1 MPVLALGGERGLN
14 LWTMVSGWAVAAF
27 VYALVRRHLGINWS
41 LAAAVVFLTTPAV
54 LYGAGSGQVEIR
66 LALFALV
73 AAFAAAESRSS
84 GDWRFAVL
92 AGLAVGFFAGGK
104 FTGLLFGA
112 ACGVVLLIGQR
123 WLVRGTVFGLA
134 VLAAGSQWYA
144 WNWINAGDPVF
155 PMTFK
160 LLGTT
165 EPGLWNEAQDAFFR
179 SRYFGSESAVPS
191 TLWWL
196 IAYPFKAT
204 LDGLGAFESRR
215 AGLGPYILLALP
227 FALAGAWHAR
237 HRLARHALLAVTLI
251 AIGFYVL
258 WFLSGFSQRVR
269 HVLPVYPLLL
279 IPITVAAAH
288 WATNRSR
295 LFPLALFVGL
305 TVAAQMA
312 GQGLFALKFIHYQV
326 AGENREAFLSRNVHR
341 YAVVP
346 WVNAALGESDRLL
359 HGARQINFLLD
370 VPYHQVHPMLQAE
383 INLRPE
389 RVDPSESLARLRRRG
404 VSHILTIA
412 LEDVPPAPAKGV
424 GLPFLARDL
433 VAAGCADPGPVV
445 EAKGL
450 ASRTLPTERGKVRAQ
465 LLTLTREDCPW

>member
-1 MPVLALGGERGLN
+1 
-14 LWTMVSGWAVAAF
+14 
-27 VYALVRRHLGINWS
+27 
-41 LAAAVVFLTTPAV
+41 
-54 LYGAGSGQVEIR
+54 
-66 LALFALV
+66 
-73 AAFAAAESRSS
+73 
-84 GDWRFAVL
+84 
-92 AGLAVGFFAGGK
+92 
-104 FTGLLFGA
+104 
-112 ACGVVLLIGQR
+112 
-123 WLVRGTVFGLA
+123 
-134 VLAAGSQWYA
+134 
-144 WNWINAGDPVF
+144 
-155 PMTFK
+155 
-160 LLGTT
+160 
-165 EPGLWNEAQDAFFR
+165 
-179 SRYFGSESAVPS
+179 
-191 TLWWL
+191 
-196 IAYPFKAT
+196 
-204 LDGLGAFESRR
+204 
-215 AGLGPYILLALP
+215 
-227 FALAGAWHAR
+227 
-237 HRLARHALLAVTLI
+237 
-251 AIGFYVL
+251 
-258 WFLSGFSQRVR
+258 
-269 HVLPVYPLLL
+269 
-279 IPITVAAAH
+279 VAAAH